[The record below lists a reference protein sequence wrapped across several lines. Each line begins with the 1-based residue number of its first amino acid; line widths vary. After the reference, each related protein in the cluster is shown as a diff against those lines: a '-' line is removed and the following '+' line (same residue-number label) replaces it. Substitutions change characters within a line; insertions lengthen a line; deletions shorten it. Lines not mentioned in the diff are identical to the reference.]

1 VMEGLLVVLGVGV
14 GVARGGQ
21 ERPRYRRGMGFA
33 SPWLWVLEG
42 FQSVYETRLFIL
54 IHWFGTNASRSVLHF
69 GVACTTV
76 VEHMVV
82 VELMLGQKDRNIQQA
97 GFPDGHPL

>member
-1 VMEGLLVVLGVGV
+1 
-14 GVARGGQ
+14 
-21 ERPRYRRGMGFA
+21 
-33 SPWLWVLEG
+33 
-42 FQSVYETRLFIL
+42 
-54 IHWFGTNASRSVLHF
+54 VLHF

-97 GFPDGHPL
+97 GFQDGHPL